1 MARRKLIKWV
11 ELWVNYMNIYKERL
25 QRRERQTRNNGKERT
40 KNERTERRRRVDVGE
55 KKKIRSAEMK
65 KGERAQ
71 GSHGVLVI
79 RYVEGGERAVSFEFK
94 VGGPTLAE
102 IEIRSR

>member
-1 MARRKLIKWV
+1 
-11 ELWVNYMNIYKERL
+11 
-25 QRRERQTRNNGKERT
+25 
-40 KNERTERRRRVDVGE
+40 
-55 KKKIRSAEMK
+55 MK